1 MKTFAE
7 LDIENNGQYI
17 KLLSAVAKLSGLFSE
32 SSIPFVNYRV
42 AENIFC
48 KSFSAEN
55 LSRSDTAFDA
65 SYKSIGVGLKTFTCP
80 TNASTEK
87 VAEFNS
93 LSRELGNFNGKEL
106 ALKLAEYRNERIALA
121 NRLYNINSSLY
132 HIVARKDNELVLFET
147 DYDKIDI
154 NNINSVKKSSAS
166 LQFEDGKN
174 LYRFNYSKSTLFRKF
189 YIPEKAYRVPIDIIE
204 DPYNLL
210 LELFENKDL
219 KSAKDKLIRGKNYVV
234 LPLYGIKKKEKF
246 VFEKSGLNQWNAG
259 GRKRDFGEVYI
270 PIPINIHNHFPD
282 FFPARDD
289 LFELKIPTG
298 EKFSAKVCQD
308 NSKALMTNPNKAL
321 SDWLLRKIFQVE
333 EGELLTIEKMNE
345 LGFDS
350 VIIEKI
356 DNTNY
361 KIDVLPTNSYE
372 KFIDQ
377 QNSLII

>member
-7 LDIENNGQYI
+7 LDIENKGQYI
-17 KLLSAVAKLSGLFSE
+17 QLLTAVAKLSGLFSE

-48 KSFSAEN
+48 KSFSADN

-65 SYKSIGVGLKTFTCP
+65 SYKSIGIGLKTFTCP

-93 LSRELGNFNGKEL
+93 LSRELGTFNGKGL
-106 ALKLAEYRNERIALA
+106 ALKLAEYRNERIDLA
-121 NRLYNINSSLY
+121 NRLYNIQNSLY
-132 HIVARKDNELVLFET
+132 HIVARKDNELILFET
-147 DYDKIDI
+147 DYEKIDI
-154 NNINSVKKSSAS
+154 NNINSVKTSSAS

-210 LELFENKDL
+210 LELFENKNL
-219 KSAKDKLIRGKNYVV
+219 KPATDKLIRGVNYVV
-234 LPLYGIKKKEKF
+234 LPLYGINKKQKF
-246 VFEKSGLNQWNAG
+246 VFEKSGLNQWNAA
-259 GRKRDFGEVYI
+259 GRARDFGEVYI
-270 PIPINIHNHFPD
+270 PIPIEIHRQFPD
-282 FFPARDD
+282 FFPDKD
-289 LFELKIPTG
+289 VDFNLKIPTN
-298 EKFSAKVCQD
+298 EIFSAKVCQQ

-321 SDWLLRKIFQVE
+321 SDWLLRKIFKLE
-333 EGELLTIEKMNE
+333 EGEIATIEQMNE

-356 DNTNY
+356 SDSNFR
-361 KIDVLPTNSYE
+361 IDIMPTNSYE
-372 KFIDQ
+372 RFINQ
-377 QNSLII
+377 